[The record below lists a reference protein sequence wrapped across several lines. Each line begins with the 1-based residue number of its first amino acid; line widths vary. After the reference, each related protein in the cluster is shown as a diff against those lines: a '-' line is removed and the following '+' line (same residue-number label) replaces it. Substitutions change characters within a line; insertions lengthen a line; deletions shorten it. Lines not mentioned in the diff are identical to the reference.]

1 MMVMTMM
8 NDKEESDPCPSY
20 LLLPSYITLSL
31 QEFYGRYSPCS
42 RFALIG
48 SVASRGVRIN
58 LELEGAGV
66 GGFYT
71 SRGVVRY
78 TETARLPIAF

>member
-1 MMVMTMM
+1 MSLLPPRM
-8 NDKEESDPCPSY
+8 Y
-20 LLLPSYITLSL
+20 LLATFTSSLPYSTGVL
-31 QEFYGRYSPCS
+31 RYSPCS

-66 GGFYT
+66 GGFILL
-71 SRGVVRY
+71 VV
-78 TETARLPIAF
+78 

>member
-1 MMVMTMM
+1 MMMMMMTMM

-42 RFALIG
+42 RFALIS

-66 GGFYT
+66 GGFILL
-71 SRGVVRY
+71 VV
-78 TETARLPIAF
+78 